1 MLVLQD
7 FVPRA
12 TYVIIAIC
20 TVLQVLP
27 WIGITTSNGFIY
39 DFSLWPRAVAAG
51 EYVRLFTAIFL
62 HGGFLH
68 LGMNMYML
76 MVLGRDLERALGRL
90 RYVVLFLLSGL
101 GGSAASYWFNAV
113 DTPSVGASG
122 AIFGLFAAIFMFGR
136 ERGLNTQN
144 IVAVVG
150 LNLLIGFLVPG
161 IDWHAHVGGLLVGGI
176 AGWALLPQR
185 VKSLQW
191 LIPVVLFA
199 AFCVAI
205 SVRTTALQGIFY

>member
-1 MLVLQD
+1 MLALQD

-39 DFSLWPRAVAAG
+39 DFSLWPRAVASG

-90 RYVVLFLLSGL
+90 RYVVRL
-101 GGSAASYWFNAV
+101 
-113 DTPSVGASG
+113 
-122 AIFGLFAAIFMFGR
+122 
-136 ERGLNTQN
+136 
-144 IVAVVG
+144 
-150 LNLLIGFLVPG
+150 
-161 IDWHAHVGGLLVGGI
+161 
-176 AGWALLPQR
+176 
-185 VKSLQW
+185 
-191 LIPVVLFA
+191 
-199 AFCVAI
+199 
-205 SVRTTALQGIFY
+205 